1 MRMTV
6 DVNTEVE
13 VDIDP
18 DEALEEMSIEK
29 IAEHLEFRRKGG
41 AEAPHLLLERVYY
54 EFRQRGDAPQVLQD
68 YIYAVL
74 GRIL

>member
-6 DVNTEVE
+6 EA
-13 VDIDP
+13 DIDG
-18 DEALEEMSIEK
+18 DEVLENMSIEA
-29 IAEHLEFRRKGG
+29 IAEHLEARRHDGDT
-41 AEAPHLLLERVYY
+41 EAPHLMLERVYY
-54 EFRQRGDAPQVLQD
+54 EFRQRGDAPKALVD